1 MHALHK
7 AEYNMRM
14 RDRNLSLL
22 IGFTTMIARNLDD
35 SISSL
40 EPKSKVYISVHTE
53 LQIVCCV
60 VFFLSLSER
69 LIETA
74 RTAVFMKIETDL

>member
-14 RDRNLSLL
+14 RDRNPSLL

-40 EPKSKVYISVHTE
+40 EPKNKVYISVHTE
-53 LQIVCCV
+53 LQIVFCV
-60 VFFLSLSER
+60 VFFSLSLGTPYRDSSNRCVHEN
-69 LIETA
+69 
-74 RTAVFMKIETDL
+74 

>member
-14 RDRNLSLL
+14 RDRNPSLL

-53 LQIVCCV
+53 LQIVFCV
-60 VFFLSLSER
+60 VFSPLSKR

-74 RTAVFMKIETDL
+74 RTAVFMKIKTDL